1 MTANTIHFENDSFA
15 TSGVIE
21 YFPAN
26 KQFKYKFTAESG
38 LVNELESHLMES
50 FEIGGINFLL
60 ANCQIDLCG
69 AEFLAVGKLEGL
81 K

>member
-1 MTANTIHFENDSFA
+1 MTTNIIHFHNESFA

-21 YFPAN
+21 YFPAS

-38 LVNELESHLMES
+38 LVNELESHLMEN
-50 FEIGGINFLL
+50 FEIGGIQFVLT
-60 ANCQIDLCG
+60 NCKIDPCG
-69 AEFLAVGKLEGL
+69 AEFWAHGKLGGV